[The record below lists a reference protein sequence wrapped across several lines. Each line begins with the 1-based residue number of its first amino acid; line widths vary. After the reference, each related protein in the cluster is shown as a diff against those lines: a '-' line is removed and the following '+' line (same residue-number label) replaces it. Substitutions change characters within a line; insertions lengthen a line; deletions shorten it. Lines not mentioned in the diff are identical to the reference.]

1 MTEALPIEGVL
12 SALFR
17 ALDGFGA
24 AVLVA
29 EPGAGKTTVVPWR
42 LLDAP

>member
-12 SALFR
+12 PALFR

-29 EPGAGKTTVVPWR
+29 EPDELVATTV
-42 LLDAP
+42 